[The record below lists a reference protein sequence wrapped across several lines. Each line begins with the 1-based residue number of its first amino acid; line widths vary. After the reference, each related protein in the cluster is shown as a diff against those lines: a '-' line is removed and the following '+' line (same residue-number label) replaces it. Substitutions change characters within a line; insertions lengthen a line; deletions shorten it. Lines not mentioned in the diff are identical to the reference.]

1 MNATV
6 ARIVEIMFQNTEMS
20 DEVMA
25 LKDEVMNNCQERYQD
40 MIARGMNEDEAIA
53 AVVDSLKGMEE
64 VIAEYPRKGGYESVY
79 DEDEDEDEDEDTEQD
94 LVFSAQQ
101 IKRVSVMLTSD
112 DINFE
117 ASDDDYI
124 HVYYDREEMPN
135 LVVAAN
141 GSTLKI
147 ERDNKAEVRV
157 EKNQPMEEM
166 NQEWN
171 SFSDLMNG
179 IKKMIGSIKVNCQ
192 YGGGGEVTIAL
203 PQEYEIAV
211 EIRATSGDVDVN
223 DVNLSEILVETTSGD
238 VSITLD
244 EDKQPASIRVK
255 GSSGDVD
262 INASTPRLTINTVSG
277 DVEYN
282 GDCPDISV
290 TTVSGDAQIDGAMRQ
305 VNLKSVSG
313 DIGLRVGNDTL
324 QNVNCNTTSGDLT
337 IHLPASLRGQVGVR
351 MQTVSGNQRNRY
363 GESLGA
369 PIAWVNA
376 HSVSGDVTVC

>member
-40 MIARGMNEDEAIA
+40 MIARGMDEDEAIA

-64 VIAEYPRKGGYESVY
+64 VIAEYPKKQDAFPFD
-79 DEDEDEDEDEDTEQD
+79 DEDDEDDTERD
-94 LVFSAQQ
+94 LVFSPQQ
-101 IKRVSVMLTSD
+101 VKRVSVLLTSD

-117 ASDDDYI
+117 ASDDGLI
-124 HVYYDREEMPN
+124 HVYYDKEDMPN
-135 LVVAAN
+135 LVVAAA
-141 GSTLKI
+141 GDTLKI
-147 ERDNKAEVRV
+147 ERDNKAEVKM
-157 EKNQPMEEM
+157 EKNQSMEGIDH
-166 NQEWN
+166 EWN
-171 SFSDLMNG
+171 SFSELMNG
-179 IKKMIGSIKVNCQ
+179 LKRMMGSIKVNVQ

-203 PQEYEIAV
+203 PEEYAIGV
-211 EIRATSGDVDVN
+211 EIRATSGDVDIDGVNVN
-223 DVNLSEILVETTSGD
+223 DILVETTSGD
-238 VSITLD
+238 VGIALD
-244 EDKQPASIRVK
+244 EEVQPAQIRVK

-262 INASTPRLTINTVSG
+262 VEASTPMLTIQTVSG

-290 TTVSGDAQIDGAMRQ
+290 TTVSGDADIDGAMRQ

-313 DIGLRVGNDTL
+313 DIDLRVENDTL

-351 MQTVSGNQRNRY
+351 MQTVSGDKRNRY
-363 GESLGA
+363 GETMGA
-369 PIAWVNA
+369 PVAWVNA

>member
-6 ARIVEIMFQNTEMS
+6 ARIVEIMFQNTQMS
-20 DEVMA
+20 DEVQA

-40 MIARGMNEDEAIA
+40 MIDRGMDEDEAIA

-64 VIAEYPRKGGYESVY
+64 VIAEYPKKAGAFPIDG
-79 DEDEDEDEDEDTEQD
+79 DEDEEDSEQD

-101 IKRVSVMLTSD
+101 INRVSVMLTSD

-117 ASDDDYI
+117 ASDDEYI
-124 HVYYDREEMPN
+124 HVYYDKEDMPN

-147 ERDNKAEVRV
+147 ERDNKAEFKM
-157 EKNQPMEEM
+157 EKNQPAEDM

-171 SFSDLMNG
+171 SFSDFMNG
-179 IKKMIGSIKVNCQ
+179 IKKMMGSLKVNFQ

-203 PQEYEIAV
+203 PQEYDIAV
-211 EIRATSGDVDVN
+211 EIRATSGDVDVD

-238 VSITLD
+238 VNISL
-244 EDKQPASIRVK
+244 EDSKQPASIRVK

-262 INASTPRLTINTVSG
+262 VNASTPRLTINTVSG
-277 DVEYN
+277 DVEYY

-290 TTVSGDAQIDGAMRQ
+290 TTVSGDAEIDGAMRQ

-313 DIGLRVGNDTL
+313 DIGLRVGSDAL

-351 MQTVSGNQRNRY
+351 MQTVSGNKHNRY
-363 GESLGA
+363 GEAMGSPL
-369 PIAWVNA
+369 AWVSA

>member
-6 ARIVEIMFQNTEMS
+6 ARIVEIMFQNTQMS
-20 DEVMA
+20 DEVQA

-40 MIARGMNEDEAIA
+40 MVDRGMDEDEAVA

-64 VIAEYPRKGGYESVY
+64 VIAEYPQKGGDAPNY
-79 DEDEDEDEDEDTEQD
+79 DEDKDEETEQD

-101 IKRVSVMLTSD
+101 IKRVSVLLTSD

-117 ASDDDYI
+117 ASDDEYI
-124 HVYYDREEMPN
+124 HVYYDREDMPN

-147 ERDNKAEVRV
+147 ERDNKAEVRM
-157 EKNQPMEEM
+157 EKNHSMEDM

-179 IKKMIGSIKVNCQ
+179 IKKMLGSIKVNCQ

-203 PQEYEIAV
+203 PQEYAIAV
-211 EIRATSGDVDVN
+211 EIRATSGDVDVD

-238 VSITLD
+238 VSISL
-244 EDKQPASIRVK
+244 EENIQPQSIRVK

-262 INASTPRLTINTVSG
+262 VNASTPRLTINTVSG
-277 DVEYN
+277 DVEYH

-290 TTVSGDAQIDGAMRQ
+290 TTVSGNAEIDGAMRQ

-313 DIGLRVGNDTL
+313 DIGLRVERDTL

-337 IHLPASLRGQVGVR
+337 IHLPDKLRGQVGLR
-351 MQTVSGNQRNRY
+351 MQTVSGSQHNRY
-363 GESLGA
+363 GEAMGSPL
-369 PIAWVNA
+369 AWVSA
-376 HSVSGDVTVC
+376 HSISGDVTVC

>member
-6 ARIVEIMFQNTEMS
+6 ACIVEIMFQNTQMS
-20 DEVMA
+20 DEVQA

-40 MIARGMNEDEAIA
+40 MIDRGMDEDEAVA
-53 AVVDSLKGMEE
+53 AVVDSLKGMED
-64 VIAEYPRKGGYESVY
+64 VIAEYPRKGTAFPY
-79 DEDEDEDEDEDTEQD
+79 DEDDEDDEETEQD

-101 IKRVSVMLTSD
+101 IKRVSVLLTSD

-117 ASDDDYI
+117 ASDDEYI
-124 HVYYDREEMPN
+124 HVYYDREDMPN
-135 LVVAAN
+135 LIVAAN

-147 ERDNKAEVRV
+147 ERDNKAEVRM
-157 EKNQPMEEM
+157 EKNQPMESM
-166 NQEWN
+166 DQEWN

-179 IKKMIGSIKVNCQ
+179 IKKMLGSIKVNCQ

-203 PQEYEIAV
+203 PQEYAIGV
-211 EIRATSGDVDVN
+211 EIRATSGDVDVD

-244 EDKQPASIRVK
+244 EDKQPASIRLK

-262 INASTPRLTINTVSG
+262 VNASTPRLTINTVSG
-277 DVEYN
+277 DVEYY
-282 GDCPDISV
+282 GDCPDISM
-290 TTVSGDAQIDGAMRQ
+290 TTVSGDAEIDGAMRQ

-313 DIGLRVGNDTL
+313 DIGLRVESDTL

-351 MQTVSGNQRNRY
+351 MQTVSGSQHNRY
-363 GESLGA
+363 GEAMGSPL
-369 PIAWVNA
+369 AWVSA

>member
-6 ARIVEIMFQNTEMS
+6 ARIVEIMFQNTQMS
-20 DEVMA
+20 DEVQA

-40 MIARGMNEDEAIA
+40 MIARGMDEDEAIT

-64 VIAEYPRKGGYESVY
+64 VIAEYPRKGGYVSDY
-79 DEDEDEDEDEDTEQD
+79 DEDEDEDTEQD

-124 HVYYDREEMPN
+124 HVYYDREDMPN

-141 GSTLKI
+141 GSTLNI
-147 ERDNKAEVRV
+147 ERDNKAEVRM
-157 EKNQPMEEM
+157 EKTQSMESM
-166 NQEWN
+166 DQEWN

-179 IKKMIGSIKVNCQ
+179 IKKMLGSIKVNCQ

-203 PQEYEIAV
+203 PQEYAIAV
-211 EIRATSGDVDVN
+211 EIRATSGDVDVD

-244 EDKQPASIRVK
+244 EDKQPQNIRVK

-262 INASTPRLTINTVSG
+262 VNASTPRLAINTVSG

-282 GDCPDISV
+282 GDCPDITV
-290 TTVSGDAQIDGAMRQ
+290 TTVSGDAQIDGAMQQ

-313 DIGLRVGNDTL
+313 DIGLRVVSDTL
-324 QNVNCNTTSGDLT
+324 KNVNCNTTSGDLS

-369 PIAWVNA
+369 PLAWVNA

>member
-40 MIARGMNEDEAIA
+40 MIARGMNEDDAIA

-64 VIAEYPRKGGYESVY
+64 VIAEYPRKGAAFPF
-79 DEDEDEDEDEDTEQD
+79 DEDDEDDEDTERD
-94 LVFSAQQ
+94 LVFSPQQ
-101 IKRVSVMLTSD
+101 VKRVSVLLTSD
-112 DINFE
+112 DISFE
-117 ASDDDYI
+117 SSDDEYI
-124 HVYYDREEMPN
+124 HVYYDKEEMPN
-135 LVVAAN
+135 LLVAVS
-141 GSTLKI
+141 GGTLKI
-147 ERDNKAEVRV
+147 ERDNKAEVKMEKSQPV
-157 EKNQPMEEM
+157 EEI

-179 IKKMIGSIKVNCQ
+179 IKKMVGSFKVNFQ

-203 PQEYEIAV
+203 PEVYPVAV
-211 EIRATSGDVDVN
+211 EIRATSGDVDV
-223 DVNLSEILVETTSGD
+223 DEVNLSEILVETTSGD
-238 VSITLD
+238 VNISLED
-244 EDKQPASIRVK
+244 DKQPASIRVK

-262 INASTPRLTINTVSG
+262 VNASTPRLTINTVSG
-277 DVEYN
+277 DVEYY

-290 TTVSGDAQIDGAMRQ
+290 TTVSGDAEIDGAMRQ

-313 DIGLRVGNDTL
+313 DIDLSVRSDAL

-337 IHLPASLRGQVGVR
+337 IHLPAGLRGQVGVR
-351 MQTVSGNQRNRY
+351 MQTVSGDKRNRY
-363 GESLGA
+363 GESMGA
-369 PIAWVNA
+369 PLAWVNA
-376 HSVSGDVTVC
+376 NSISGDVTVC

>member
-6 ARIVEIMFQNTEMS
+6 ARIVEIMFQNTQMS
-20 DEVMA
+20 DEVQA

-40 MIARGMNEDEAIA
+40 MIDRGMDEDEAVA

-64 VIAEYPRKGGYESVY
+64 VIAEYPRKGDYVSDY
-79 DEDEDEDEDEDTEQD
+79 DEDEDEEIEQD

-101 IKRVSVMLTSD
+101 IKRVSVLLTSD

-117 ASDDDYI
+117 ASDDEYI
-124 HVYYDREEMPN
+124 HVYYDKEDMPN
-135 LVVAAN
+135 LIVAAN
-141 GSTLKI
+141 GSTLNI
-147 ERDNKAEVRV
+147 ERDNKAEVRM
-157 EKNQPMEEM
+157 EKNHSMEDM

-179 IKKMIGSIKVNCQ
+179 IKKMLGSIKVNCQ

-203 PQEYEIAV
+203 PQEYAIAV
-211 EIRATSGDVDVN
+211 EIRATSGDVDVD

-244 EDKQPASIRVK
+244 EDKQPASIRLK
-255 GSSGDVD
+255 GSSGDMDV
-262 INASTPRLTINTVSG
+262 NASTPRLTINTVSG
-277 DVEYN
+277 DVEYY

-290 TTVSGDAQIDGAMRQ
+290 TTVSGDAEIDGAMRQ

-313 DIGLRVGNDTL
+313 DIGLRVESDTL

-337 IHLPASLRGQVGVR
+337 IHLPAKLRGQVGVR
-351 MQTVSGNQRNRY
+351 MQTVSGSQHNRY
-363 GESLGA
+363 GESMGA
-369 PIAWVNA
+369 PLAWVSA

>member
-6 ARIVEIMFQNTEMS
+6 ARIVEIMFQDTQMS
-20 DEVMA
+20 DEVQA

-40 MIARGMNEDEAIA
+40 MIDRGMDEDEAVA

-64 VIAEYPRKGGYESVY
+64 VIAEYPRKGAAFPY
-79 DEDEDEDEDEDTEQD
+79 DEDDEDDEETEQD

-101 IKRVSVMLTSD
+101 IKRVSVLLTSD

-117 ASDDDYI
+117 SSDDEYI
-124 HVYYDREEMPN
+124 HVYYDKEDMPN
-135 LVVAAN
+135 LIVAAN

-147 ERDNKAEVRV
+147 ERDNKAEVRM
-157 EKNQPMEEM
+157 EKNQPMESM
-166 NQEWN
+166 DQEWN

-179 IKKMIGSIKVNCQ
+179 IKKMLGSIKVNCQ

-203 PQEYEIAV
+203 PQEYAIVV
-211 EIRATSGDVDVN
+211 EIRATSGDVDVD

-238 VSITLD
+238 VSISL
-244 EDKQPASIRVK
+244 EENIQPQSIRVK

-262 INASTPRLTINTVSG
+262 VNASTPRLSINTVSG
-277 DVEYN
+277 DVEYY

-290 TTVSGDAQIDGAMRQ
+290 TTVSGDAEIDGAMRQ

-313 DIGLRVGNDTL
+313 DIGLRVESDTL

-351 MQTVSGNQRNRY
+351 MQTVSGSQHNRY
-363 GESLGA
+363 GEAMGSPL
-369 PIAWVNA
+369 AWVSA

>member
-6 ARIVEIMFQNTEMS
+6 ARIVEIMFQNTQMS
-20 DEVMA
+20 DEVQA

-40 MIARGMNEDEAIA
+40 MIDRGMDEDEAVA

-64 VIAEYPRKGGYESVY
+64 VIAEYPRKGGYAPNY
-79 DEDEDEDEDEDTEQD
+79 DEDEDEETEQD

-117 ASDDDYI
+117 ASDDEYI
-124 HVYYDREEMPN
+124 HVYYDKEDMPN
-135 LVVAAN
+135 LIVAAN

-147 ERDNKAEVRV
+147 ERDNKAEVRM
-157 EKNQPMEEM
+157 EKNQPMESM
-166 NQEWN
+166 DQEWN

-179 IKKMIGSIKVNCQ
+179 IKKMLGSIKVNCQ

-203 PQEYEIAV
+203 PQEYAIAV
-211 EIRATSGDVDVN
+211 EIRATSGDVDVD

-238 VSITLD
+238 VSISL
-244 EDKQPASIRVK
+244 EENVQPQSIRVK

-262 INASTPRLTINTVSG
+262 VNASTPRLSINTVSG
-277 DVEYN
+277 DVEYY

-290 TTVSGDAQIDGAMRQ
+290 TTVSGDAEIDGAMRQ

-313 DIGLRVGNDTL
+313 DIGLRVESDTL

-337 IHLPASLRGQVGVR
+337 IHLPAKLRGQVGVR
-351 MQTVSGNQRNRY
+351 MQTVSGSQHNRY
-363 GESLGA
+363 GEAMGSPL
-369 PIAWVNA
+369 AWVSA

>member
-6 ARIVEIMFQNTEMS
+6 ARIVEIMFQNTQMS
-20 DEVMA
+20 DEVQA

-40 MIARGMNEDEAIA
+40 MVDRGMDEDEAVA

-64 VIAEYPRKGGYESVY
+64 VIAEYPRKDGYAPNY
-79 DEDEDEDEDEDTEQD
+79 DEDKDEETEQD

-101 IKRVSVMLTSD
+101 IKRVSVLLTSD

-117 ASDDDYI
+117 ASDDEYI
-124 HVYYDREEMPN
+124 HVYYDREDMPN

-147 ERDNKAEVRV
+147 ERDNKAEVRM
-157 EKNQPMEEM
+157 EKNHSMEDM

-179 IKKMIGSIKVNCQ
+179 IKKMLGSIKVNCQ
-192 YGGGGEVTIAL
+192 SGGGGEVTIAL
-203 PQEYEIAV
+203 PQEYAIAV
-211 EIRATSGDVDVN
+211 EIRATSGDVDVD

-238 VSITLD
+238 VSISL
-244 EDKQPASIRVK
+244 EENIQPQSIRVK

-262 INASTPRLTINTVSG
+262 VNATTPRLTINTVSG
-277 DVEYN
+277 DVEYY

-290 TTVSGDAQIDGAMRQ
+290 TTVSGNAEIEGAMRQ

-313 DIGLRVGNDTL
+313 DIGLRVESDTL

-337 IHLPASLRGQVGVR
+337 IHLPDKLRGQVGVR
-351 MQTVSGNQRNRY
+351 MQTVSGSQHNRY
-363 GESLGA
+363 GEAMGSPL
-369 PIAWVNA
+369 AWVCA
-376 HSVSGDVTVC
+376 HSISGDVTVC

>member
-6 ARIVEIMFQNTEMS
+6 ARIVEIMFQNTQMS
-20 DEVMA
+20 DEVQA

-64 VIAEYPRKGGYESVY
+64 VIAEYPRKGGYEPAY
-79 DEDEDEDEDEDTEQD
+79 DEDEDTDKD
-94 LVFSAQQ
+94 LVFDPQQ
-101 IKRVSVMLTSD
+101 VKRVSVLLTSD

-117 ASDDDYI
+117 ASDDDLI
-124 HVYYDREEMPN
+124 HVYYDKEEMPN

-147 ERDNKAEVRV
+147 ERDNKAEMRM
-157 EKNQPMEEM
+157 EKNQTMEGIDH
-166 NQEWN
+166 EWN

-179 IKKMIGSIKVNCQ
+179 IKKMMGSIKVNFQ

-203 PQEYEIAV
+203 PQEYAIAV
-211 EIRATSGDVDVN
+211 EIRATSGDVDVD
-223 DVNLSEILVETTSGD
+223 DVTLSEILVETTSGD
-238 VSITLD
+238 VDITLD
-244 EDKQPASIRVK
+244 EDKQPQSIRVK

-262 INASTPRLTINTVSG
+262 VNASTPRLTIQTVSG

-290 TTVSGDAQIDGAMRQ
+290 ITVSGDAQIDGAMQQ

-313 DIGLRVGNDTL
+313 DIGLRVESDTL
-324 QNVNCNTTSGDLT
+324 KNVTCNTTSGDLT

-351 MQTVSGNQRNRY
+351 MQTVSGNQHNRY
-363 GESLGA
+363 GEALGA
-369 PIAWVNA
+369 PVAWVNA

>member
-40 MIARGMNEDEAIA
+40 MIARGMAEDEAIA

-64 VIAEYPRKGGYESVY
+64 VIAEYPRKDGYSSI
-79 DEDEDEDEDEDTEQD
+79 DEDEETEQD
-94 LVFSAQQ
+94 LVFSPQQ
-101 IKRVSVMLTSD
+101 VKRISVMLTSD

-117 ASDDDYI
+117 SSDDDYI
-124 HVYYDREEMPN
+124 HVYYDKEEMPN

-147 ERDNKAEVRV
+147 ERDNKAEIKM

-179 IKKMIGSIKVNCQ
+179 IKKMLGSIKVNCQ

-203 PQEYEIAV
+203 PQEYAIAV
-211 EIRATSGDVDVN
+211 EIRATSGDVDVD

-262 INASTPRLTINTVSG
+262 VNAATPRLIINTVSG

-290 TTVSGDAQIDGAMRQ
+290 TTVSGDAQINGAMQQ

-313 DIGLRVGNDTL
+313 DIGLRVGNDAL

-369 PIAWVNA
+369 PLAWVNA